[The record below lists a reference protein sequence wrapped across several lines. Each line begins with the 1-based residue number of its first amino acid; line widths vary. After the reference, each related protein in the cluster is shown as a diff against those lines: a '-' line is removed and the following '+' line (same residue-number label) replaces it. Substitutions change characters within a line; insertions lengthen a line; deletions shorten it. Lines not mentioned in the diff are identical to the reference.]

1 MEFVGFIV
9 NSITNLIKSIKR
21 RKRNFRQKKYILKKN
36 SYFDGVHIKKI
47 IKPDTVFEQSTKILY
62 KFKWSH
68 GRPKLVPI
76 ERFKQNKVIK
86 IKRGNSKNNIYR
98 TTDLIGRAKKQE
110 KDKAKKQ
117 EKDKESV
124 KKEKEEKPKERM
136 KELKQTPIKKQK
148 SPISDFQDSI
158 KKANKNYSYFNID
171 SKILKEIMESDDP
184 LIFELERLAVL
195 ESRHKEVINK
205 VHENMHDELNLE
217 KLSKA
222 ELMKLMVDKQK
233 MHEDALKSL
242 VKKKQDELKSYKDKL
257 VDYVKKMQSIK
268 EKELVMM
275 EKKYLEKSSQEK
287 QKEQKEQKEQRK
299 DNIVDK

>member
-98 TTDLIGRAKKQE
+98 TTDLIGRAKKKE
-110 KDKAKKQ
+110 KEPVKKEKQ
-117 EKDKESV
+117 EKKQESV
-124 KKEKEEKPKERM
+124 KKEKPKE
-136 KELKQTPIKKQK
+136 QTPIKKQK

-158 KKANKNYSYFNID
+158 KKENKNYSYFNID
-171 SKILKEIMESDDP
+171 SKILKEIMEPDDP

-195 ESRHKEVINK
+195 ESRHKEVISK
-205 VHENMHDELNLE
+205 VHEDMHDELNLE

-222 ELMKLMVDKQK
+222 ELMKLMADKQK
-233 MHEDALKSL
+233 IHEDALKSL
-242 VKKKQDELKSYKDKL
+242 VKKKQDELKLYKDKL

-287 QKEQKEQKEQRK
+287 QKEQRK

>member
-110 KDKAKKQ
+110 KEPVKKEKQ
-117 EKDKESV
+117 EKKQESV
-124 KKEKEEKPKERM
+124 KKEKPKE
-136 KELKQTPIKKQK
+136 QTPIKKQK

-158 KKANKNYSYFNID
+158 KKENKNYSYFNID
-171 SKILKEIMESDDP
+171 SKILKEIMEPDDP

-205 VHENMHDELNLE
+205 VHEDMHDELNLE

-222 ELMKLMVDKQK
+222 ELMKLMADKQK
-233 MHEDALKSL
+233 IHEDALKSL
-242 VKKKQDELKSYKDKL
+242 VKKKQDELKLYKDKL

-287 QKEQKEQKEQRK
+287 QKEQRK